1 MDFNK
6 LFNSDILQSI
16 FFGNTIQDYLIWIL
30 VVTIGFLFKKNFSQ
44 YITKIVFGF
53 IRRSTNINVNGFLY
67 IVTGE
72 GYAKECL
79 FSIKSLKVYNNE
91 KICVFSEEKY
101 RSMFENECD
110 YFFSINSKIKRQQ

>member
-6 LFNSDILQSI
+6 FFNSDILQTI

-53 IRRSTNINVNGFLY
+53 IRRSTNINVNDFILSSKNPLTTLYFLY
-67 IVTGE
+67 FYTLALDI
-72 GYAKECL
+72 
-79 FSIKSLKVYNNE
+79 
-91 KICVFSEEKY
+91 
-101 RSMFENECD
+101 
-110 YFFSINSKIKRQQ
+110 